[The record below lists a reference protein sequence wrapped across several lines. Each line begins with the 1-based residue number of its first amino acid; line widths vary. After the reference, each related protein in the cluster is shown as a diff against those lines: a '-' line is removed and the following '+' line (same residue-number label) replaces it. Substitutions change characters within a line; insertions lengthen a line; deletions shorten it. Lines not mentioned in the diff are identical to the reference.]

1 MSTTTTAAATPAAP
15 VVSAAAPIAV
25 PEIKTYRK
33 NGTLAPKKNSA
44 SAQPQTNFPRA
55 GKCWK
60 ETKAQ
65 FRPGMRTARP
75 TYDQRK
81 IERDALAAMKTREKE
96 LKDEKVAK
104 KEEMINKIKEKR
116 EKRAEKERFEKLA
129 EKMHAKKVD
138 RLRRREKRNKA
149 LKER

>member
-1 MSTTTTAAATPAAP
+1 
-15 VVSAAAPIAV
+15 
-25 PEIKTYRK
+25 
-33 NGTLAPKKNSA
+33 
-44 SAQPQTNFPRA
+44 
-55 GKCWK
+55 
-60 ETKAQ
+60 
-65 FRPGMRTARP
+65 MRTARP